1 MNVLPFFRLISLIL
15 PCFCSG
21 LLQCKSG
28 IYNNF
33 GLSLIKIATCT
44 EKQEYCSVVSCVKG
58 ESVTMSWGCK
68 DHDNCTEIADRASI
82 GNDTCR
88 CKMGKK
94 GVNLSNEKL
103 SFPPE
108 APAVTTEANVGLC
121 LIPTIL
127 FSVPVSIGITLLF
140 LTTGVDY
147 RFSAA

>member
-1 MNVLPFFRLISLIL
+1 M
-15 PCFCSG
+15 
-21 LLQCKSG
+21 
-28 IYNNF
+28 YNNVGF
-33 GLSLIKIATCT
+33 AYIQIENCI
-44 EKQEYCSVVSCVKG
+44 EKEEYCSVVSCVKG
-58 ESVTMSWGCK
+58 DLVMMTWACEK
-68 DHDNCTEIADRASI
+68 HNNCTKIADRLSDA
-82 GNDTCR
+82 NTTCR

-94 GVNLSNEKL
+94 GVNLSNVKL

-121 LIPTIL
+121 AIPTIL